1 MSVTTVSLLAVLA
14 EATQFSVVEEAGC
27 LVVTN
32 DEGLD
37 AFVTLGEQQILV
49 ESVLFPAANI
59 ADVAALNDQILR
71 TQQLTPLTSV
81 GLKKIDGEDY
91 YIAFGALSTDSKDS
105 VIIEEIDTLFA
116 NIDDFIELYSDNMKE
131 VA

>member
-1 MSVTTVSLLAVLA
+1 MSVTTVSLLAVLT

-81 GLKKIDGEDY
+81 GLKQIDGEDY